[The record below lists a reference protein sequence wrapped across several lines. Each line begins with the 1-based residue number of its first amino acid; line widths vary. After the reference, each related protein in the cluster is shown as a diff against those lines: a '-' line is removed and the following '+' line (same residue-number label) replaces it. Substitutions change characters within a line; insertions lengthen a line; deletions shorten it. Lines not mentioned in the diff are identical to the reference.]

1 MQITL
6 FPSDSYFTAKLYI
19 FKSSELGRI
28 HSCINW
34 DGLVALLPKRKT
46 LRGAPSWLPPKGLF
60 GLMFLKHYT
69 GLSDEKLVAR
79 FNTDWSLQL
88 FCGILLPDNE
98 SIKDNSFVS
107 RIRSYL
113 AAHVPVEQM
122 QEQLLNKWKGH
133 LSNSQVLL
141 ADATVYE
148 SYIRY
153 PTDVKLLWESCQW
166 LWERTIPELCKR
178 HRLKAPRSK
187 YLEQKSKQLVYS
199 KLRKKSHRKTKSR
212 KRALLHLAHKG
223 IVALQGLLDQ
233 TKGGSL
239 SVEACGRFR
248 TIRQVYRQQEHM
260 YTYPGHKISGRIVS
274 LAKPYVRPIVRGKEN
289 KPVEFGM
296 KVHMNQVGGINIIEY
311 ASFTNFN
318 ESTRLRISILKSK
331 IRFGKCTHIA
341 ADRIYP
347 TNKNRSFCT
356 GQKITTNFDKKGPKK
371 KDKAAKLIK
380 GILNKARSSF
390 MEGSF
395 GNEKNHYLL
404 GKIKARSQA
413 TEMIWM
419 FFGVHT
425 ANAVRMAKI
434 VPKAESPPIKQIA

>member
-1 MQITL
+1 MQISL
-6 FPSDSYFTAKLYI
+6 FPSDSHYSAKWYI
-19 FKSSELGRI
+19 FKNQELGRI
-28 HSCINW
+28 HDCINW
-34 DGLVALLPKRKT
+34 VGLVELLPKKKT

-69 GLSDEKLVAR
+69 GLSDEKLIDR

-88 FCGILLPDNE
+88 FCGVLLADNE

-113 AAHVPVEQM
+113 AAHVPIEQM
-122 QEQLLNKWKGH
+122 QEQLLKKWKGY
-133 LSNSQVLL
+133 LPNSHVML

-153 PTDVKLLWESCQW
+153 PTDVKLLWECCQW
-166 LWERTIPELCKR
+166 IWERIIPELCKQYR
-178 HRLKAPRSK
+178 IRTPRSK
-187 YLEQKSKQLVYS
+187 YADQKKKQLVYS
-199 KLRKKSHRKTKSR
+199 KLRKKSHRKTKGR
-212 KRALLHLAHKG
+212 KGALLGLAHKG
-223 IVALQGLLDQ
+223 IDTLQALLNQ
-233 TKGGSL
+233 TKGAGL
-239 SVEACGRFR
+239 SDAEYSRFQ
-248 TIRQVYRQQEHM
+248 TIKQVYRQQEQL
-260 YTYPGHKISGRIVS
+260 YTHPGSKIKDRIVS

-289 KPVEFGM
+289 KDVEFGM
-296 KVHMNQVGGINIIEY
+296 KVHMNQVGGVNIIEY
-311 ASFTNFN
+311 ASFDNFN
-318 ESTRLRISILKSK
+318 ESTRLKISILKSK

-356 GQKITTNFDKKGPKK
+356 GQNITTNFDKKGPKK
-371 KDKAAKLIK
+371 KDKATKQIK

-404 GKIKARSQA
+404 GKIKARNQA
-413 TEMIWM
+413 TEWIWL

-425 ANAVRMAKI
+425 ANAVRVAKTI
-434 VPKAESPPIKQIA
+434 QKGASLPFKQVA